1 MVPLKVS
8 ATFMAVRL
16 KKKIIALKQKRE
28 WRMKQKTYN
37 RNDAFAHKVAFRAA
51 QAEVVRK
58 IERKTVENV
67 VFQAELLM
75 LLALHDK
82 FGFGRDRCLK
92 AIEAFRSNIA
102 SYNLVDLTGCDMDS
116 VAQVLRDELKIEIDD
131 EQLDIATLR
140 KGMVI

>member
-1 MVPLKVS
+1 
-8 ATFMAVRL
+8 
-16 KKKIIALKQKRE
+16 
-28 WRMKQKTYN
+28 MKQKTYN
-37 RNDAFAHKVAFRAA
+37 RNDAFIHKVAFRAA

-58 IERKTVENV
+58 IERKTVDNI

-82 FGFGRDRCLK
+82 FGFGQERCLK
-92 AIEAFRSNIA
+92 AIEAFRNNVA
-102 SYNLVDLTGCDMDS
+102 SYRLVDLTGCDMDS

>member
-1 MVPLKVS
+1 MVSLKAS

-28 WRMKQKTYN
+28 WKMKQKTYN
-37 RNDAFAHKVAFRAA
+37 RNDALIHRAAFRAA
-51 QAEVVRK
+51 QASVERK

-82 FGFGRDRCLK
+82 FGFGQERLLK

-116 VAQVLRDELKIEIDD
+116 VAQVLRDECKIIIDD

>member
-1 MVPLKVS
+1 MVSLKAS

-28 WRMKQKTYN
+28 WKMKQKTYN
-37 RNDAFAHKVAFRAA
+37 RNDAFIHKAAFRAA
-51 QAEVVRK
+51 QASVERK
-58 IERKTVENV
+58 IERKTVENI
-67 VFQAELLM
+67 VFQMELLM

-82 FGFGRDRCLK
+82 FGFGQERCLK
-92 AIEAFRSNIA
+92 AIEAFRNNIA

>member
-1 MVPLKVS
+1 MVSLKAS
-8 ATFMAVRL
+8 AIFMAVRL

-28 WRMKQKTYN
+28 WKMKQKTYN

-58 IERKTVENV
+58 IERKTVDNI

-82 FGFGRDRCLK
+82 FGFGQERCLK
-92 AIEAFRSNIA
+92 AIEAFRNNVA
-102 SYNLVDLTGCDMDS
+102 SYRLVDLTGCDMDS